1 MTCASC
7 HSNSPLSFFTRYRK
21 RATVADGT
29 AEPRVNNRFWL
40 LEPGAKDKCRSKPYR
55 SSVVQ
60 IQSRLSTP
68 RCFPLKLLRK
78 NSSPKRKGNFS
89 VRSMKKLWISLL
101 DPFRS
106 LGTVQKSSS
115 EGHAKREACL
125 CAEKQTRC
133 PCSIWLQGMCSGRPK
148 HDTVFCST
156 ASSDSAFPPP
166 RAAARTRDISSKSSH
181 SARTK
186 DFHQ

>member
-1 MTCASC
+1 MCIS
-7 HSNSPLSFFTRYRK
+7 H
-21 RATVADGT
+21 
-29 AEPRVNNRFWL
+29 WL
-40 LEPGAKDKCRSKPYR
+40 RTYETDGAKDKCCSKPYR

-60 IQSRLSTP
+60 IQSWLSTP
-68 RCFPLKLLRK
+68 RCFPLKLWRK

-89 VRSMKKLWISLL
+89 VRSMKKLWISPL

-156 ASSDSAFPPP
+156 AFHHLVLRRGRETSPANRAIP
-166 RAAARTRDISSKSSH
+166 RAQKMFINELTCSTSEVPKFTAVFHKLCMLRT
-181 SARTK
+181 A
-186 DFHQ
+186 